1 MLTLTSFHTC
11 FSAYLQVFAQ
21 MHQHRGT
28 LICVPVYI
36 YIYIYKYT
44 HTHMHIN
51 RLIYI
56 YIHIFINIVIIHT
69 PMCHTHLPTHVRALH
84 NITRHT
90 LQCLALRCIATLP
103 CIALCYTTDCIY
115 TCMHAYMHTYTQTTH
130 AYKGT
135 LKCIHEVHSSIHV
148 QERSY
153 EGGV

>member
-1 MLTLTSFHTC
+1 MCTC
-11 FSAYLQVFAQ
+11 
-21 MHQHRGT
+21 
-28 LICVPVYI
+28 I
-36 YIYIYKYT
+36 YIYTYTNT